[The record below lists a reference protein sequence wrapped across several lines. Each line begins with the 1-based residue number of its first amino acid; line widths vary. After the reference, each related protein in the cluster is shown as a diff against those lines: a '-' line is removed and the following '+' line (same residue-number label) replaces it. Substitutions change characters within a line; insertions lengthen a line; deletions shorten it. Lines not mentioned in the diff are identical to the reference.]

1 MSSSHEENQQ
11 YLQKNVRG
19 ILQPMVSA
27 VLLEKPND
35 PILFM
40 IQWLQNYAG
49 IKSTGENIEQ
59 AELENLRKEVK
70 HYKKKY
76 EKEDKE
82 MEVSSESEEDL
93 RPKKKKKID
102 EEMKKRQKK
111 KKGMRQSVSAEVY
124 GTHNVKKEY
133 VPRVIPKSDEQKER
147 IKEKCLQSFI
157 FNSLDEA
164 ELKTVIDSFEEKNYK
179 VGDVVIK
186 QGDEGDVLYLVD
198 TGELDCEKVFKAG
211 DPPTFLKTYKPGESF
226 GELALLYNAPRA
238 ATIKAKTDALLWALD
253 RECFNNIVKDA
264 AMRKREKYEDTLKK
278 VEILQTIDPYELGQ
292 ICDALKPE
300 SITAGT
306 KIITQNEEGDKFYIL
321 DEGEAHAEK
330 VLEPGKQPEN
340 VMKYESGGYFGE
352 LALLKNEPRAATVVA
367 DTDCKVLTLDRMAF
381 KRLLGP
387 LENLLQRN
395 SEAYVKYM
403 KK

>member
-1 MSSSHEENQQ
+1 
-11 YLQKNVRG
+11 
-19 ILQPMVSA
+19 
-27 VLLEKPND
+27 
-35 PILFM
+35 
-40 IQWLQNYAG
+40 
-49 IKSTGENIEQ
+49 
-59 AELENLRKEVK
+59 
-70 HYKKKY
+70 
-76 EKEDKE
+76 
-82 MEVSSESEEDL
+82 
-93 RPKKKKKID
+93 
-102 EEMKKRQKK
+102 
-111 KKGMRQSVSAEVY
+111 
-124 GTHNVKKEY
+124 
-133 VPRVIPKSDEQKER
+133 
-147 IKEKCLQSFI
+147 
-157 FNSLDEA
+157 
-164 ELKTVIDSFEEKNYK
+164 
-179 VGDVVIK
+179 
-186 QGDEGDVLYLVD
+186 
-198 TGELDCEKVFKAG
+198 
-211 DPPTFLKTYKPGESF
+211 
-226 GELALLYNAPRA
+226 
-238 ATIKAKTDALLWALD
+238 
-253 RECFNNIVKDA
+253 
-264 AMRKREKYEDTLKK
+264 MRKREKYEDTLKK